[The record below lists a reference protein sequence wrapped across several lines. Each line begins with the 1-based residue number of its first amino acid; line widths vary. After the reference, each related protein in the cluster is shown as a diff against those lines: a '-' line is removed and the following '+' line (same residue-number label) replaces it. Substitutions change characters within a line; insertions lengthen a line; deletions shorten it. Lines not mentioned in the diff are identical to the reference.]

1 VIKLGK
7 ISGVFG
13 VKGWIKVYSHTSP
26 REGITNYSPWV
37 LKGRGDDQVVDVL
50 QGQPQGKTI
59 VARLDGVDDRNKAE
73 TLIGLDIYVQREQLN
88 SLPAGEYYWSD
99 LEGLKV
105 YNLADEYLG
114 IVDYLIETGAN
125 DVLIVKGDDNQEYL
139 IPYIGHVVQTVDL
152 QAGKMLVDWEKDF

>member
-1 VIKLGK
+1 MIKLGK

-13 VKGWIKVYSHTSP
+13 VKGWVKVYSYTSP
-26 REGITNYSPWV
+26 REGIAHYSPWI
-37 LKGRGDDQVVDVL
+37 LKGRGDDQVIDVL

-59 VARLDGVDDRNKAE
+59 IVRLDGVDDRNKAE
-73 TLIGLDIYVQREQLN
+73 TLIGLEVYVQREQLD
-88 SLPAGEYYWSD
+88 SLPSGEYYWSD

-125 DVLIVKGDDNQEYL
+125 DVLIVKDDDNEEGL
-139 IPYIGHVVQTVDL
+139 IPYISQVVQKVDVE
-152 QAGKMLVDWEKDF
+152 AGTMLVDWEKDF